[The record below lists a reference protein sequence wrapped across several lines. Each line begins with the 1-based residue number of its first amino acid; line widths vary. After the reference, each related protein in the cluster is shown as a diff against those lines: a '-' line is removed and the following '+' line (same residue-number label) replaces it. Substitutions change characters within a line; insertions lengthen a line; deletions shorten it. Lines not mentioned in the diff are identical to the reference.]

1 MISSTIEKPLSK
13 GFQQTMKTLEE
24 CGRHR
29 NNPKTNTLL
38 TDVTAQPQESLKG
51 LLKMKHMNL
60 AAREIGVFN
69 RPS

>member
-1 MISSTIEKPLSK
+1 
-13 GFQQTMKTLEE
+13 MKTLEE